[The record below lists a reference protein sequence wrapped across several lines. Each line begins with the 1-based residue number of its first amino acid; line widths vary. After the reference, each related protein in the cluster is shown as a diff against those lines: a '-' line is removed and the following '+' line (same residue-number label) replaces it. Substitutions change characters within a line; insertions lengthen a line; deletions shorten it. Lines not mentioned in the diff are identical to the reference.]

1 MNFSPAAPSLSRS
14 LWTWIPILL
23 FVSLGSPVAR
33 AAPPDF
39 GLQLPQQAAPARV
52 SLTTSVAAQS
62 RKTFAELEGPG
73 CIRHLWI
80 TDSRDDDNARNAIL
94 RIYFDGAEVPHVE
107 APLRD
112 FFGVMHGRA
121 WYPID
126 TPLISVQAKSGYN
139 CYFPMP
145 FAESAR
151 IEIEADS
158 KPHRVYMQVDWHQ
171 YPGQSLDEP
180 RRFCAR
186 WRREFPTQRY
196 GEDFLMLDADGPG
209 QLVGFAYGV
218 RLIDNTDRW
227 SHGGAEN
234 IYIDGRGDH
243 PTYLRGI
250 GGEDTFGTSYGG
262 SIHIPESRLMAS
274 MPFYEQID
282 DGSARPAKLITGLRW
297 FIEDSL
303 PFDSSIQ
310 VRFGCMENDIC
321 ATVYWYQQGEV
332 REFFRLPPSEL
343 RVAGGREP
351 NLPRG
356 SFDLPLPDSGN
367 WRLTGPID
375 NSDDTAIAAAARG
388 DALAIAED
396 AETVIRAAHHG
407 FIDFNHLWRPRRRG
421 VGVHHSEVAAI
432 ARTVLTTEVPTLARI
447 RIGWEDAA
455 VLTVAGGTPIDL
467 GYRKNFGFK
476 TIEVPLAAG
485 QNPVQLVLSNST
497 NFNHGGWVFAFAATT
512 ADGNQLLPQS
522 DDE

>member
-1 MNFSPAAPSLSRS
+1 MFAAMDHHPLLSVA
-14 LWTWIPILL
+14 LL
-23 FVSLGSPVAR
+23 IAMLQTGISD

-39 GLQLPQQAAPARV
+39 GLQLPERAVPARV
-52 SLTTSVAAQS
+52 SLTTSVAAES

-80 TDSRDDDNARNAIL
+80 TDGRDDDNHRNAIL

-126 TPLISVQAKSGYN
+126 TPLVSVQAKSGYN

-151 IEIEADS
+151 IEVEAG
-158 KPHRVYMQVDWHQ
+158 PRAHRVYLQADWHQ
-171 YPGQSLDEP
+171 YPDQQLQEP

-243 PTYLRGI
+243 PSFIRGI

-262 SIHIPESRLMAS
+262 SIHIPQSRLFAS
-274 MPFYEQID
+274 MPFYLQID
-282 DGSARPAKLITGLRW
+282 DGTARPAKLITGIRW
-297 FIEDSL
+297 FVEDAM
-303 PFDSSIQ
+303 PYDDSIQ
-310 VRFGCMENDIC
+310 LRFGCMENDIC

-332 REFFRLPPSEL
+332 RPFFEMPPPEQ
-343 RVAGGREP
+343 RVAGGRQG

-356 SFDLPLPDSGN
+356 QFDLPLPDSGS
-367 WRLTGPID
+367 WHLRGPID
-375 NSDDTAIAAAARG
+375 NQDQSATSAAAAGQRLDD
-388 DALAIAED
+388 DAAESV
-396 AETVIRAAHHG
+396 TRRAHHG

-421 VGVHHSEVAAI
+421 VGVHHRDVVGVAEA
-432 ARTVLTTEVPTLARI
+432 VLRSTQATTARI
-447 RIGWEDAA
+447 RVSWDDHA
-455 VLTVAGGTPIDL
+455 VLQIGSGDPIDL
-467 GYRKNFGFK
+467 GFRKNFGSR

-485 QNPVQLVLSNST
+485 DNPVRLVLSNTT
-497 NFNHGGWVFAFAATT
+497 NFNHGGWAFAFSAQAE
-512 ADGNQLLPQS
+512 DGTELLPQA
-522 DDE
+522 D